1 MHSRQQAQ
9 AFVQPPPPLPPNT
22 QVRCRRRGERQVTK
36 YSRIWRPRPHCCS
49 SWKTTCT
56 ICRCTPRTHSRR
68 RWCMSKQPPPWAARR
83 PRPAAPEGGMRA
95 PPGPE
100 DGSDAPVTWA
110 AGFLDTGGRR
120 CRLRSATATPHV
132 RQRGQHIC
140 QYSTNIITMRKRAVA
155 QEYTAS
161 AQRSAETTAQRAQ
174 SEHTAVATATTIAST
189 PSAQRSQQCA
199 SGENDMHARVGQSA
213 VLLLPVLC
221 CEQRARSEP
230 AASPQRAAASPQRA
244 VFGERC

>member
-1 MHSRQQAQ
+1 
-9 AFVQPPPPLPPNT
+9 
-22 QVRCRRRGERQVTK
+22 
-36 YSRIWRPRPHCCS
+36 
-49 SWKTTCT
+49 
-56 ICRCTPRTHSRR
+56 
-68 RWCMSKQPPPWAARR
+68 
-83 PRPAAPEGGMRA
+83 MRA

-140 QYSTNIITMRKRAVA
+140 QYSTDIITMRKRAVA

-189 PSAQRSQQCA
+189 ASAQRSQQCA
-199 SGENDMHARVGQSA
+199 SGEHDMRALVKSA

-221 CEQRARSEP
+221 RQQRARSEP
-230 AASPQRAAASPQRA
+230 AASRSEPAASRFWGEVLIGTFPPMGSARLQRRAAHRAFTARRSHRRGRTARSKSLHSLANSPRPLFRASLARCACVRVVRKGVTVNDAP
-244 VFGERC
+244 VTFGL

>member
-22 QVRCRRRGERQVTK
+22 QVRCRRRGKRQVTK
-36 YSRIWRPRPHCCS
+36 YSRMWRPRPHCCIWS
-49 SWKTTCT
+49 TTHIPNT
-56 ICRCTPRTHSRR
+56 ICRCTLGTGSPRRCCRH
-68 RWCMSKQPPPWAARR
+68 KQPPPWAARPPR
-83 PRPAAPEGGMRA
+83 PGLPAAPERGPRA
-95 PPGPE
+95 PPG
-100 DGSDAPVTWA
+100 DSDAPDELPTPVTCA
-110 AGFLDTGGRR
+110 NPRGRR
-120 CRLRSATATPHV
+120 SRSRLRSATRTP
-132 RQRGQHIC
+132 RQHGQYYHHAETSSGAGIH
-140 QYSTNIITMRKRAVA
+140 SERT
-155 QEYTAS
+155 
-161 AQRSAETTAQRAQ
+161 RSAETTAQRAQ

-189 PSAQRSQQCA
+189 ASAQRSQQCA

-230 AASPQRAAASPQRA
+230 VASPQRAAASPQRA

>member
-1 MHSRQQAQ
+1 VHAHAYTQAQ
-9 AFVQPPPPLPPNT
+9 
-22 QVRCRRRGERQVTK
+22 CRRRGERQVTK
-36 YSRIWRPRPHCCS
+36 YSRIDLSSILHSQGTRSPRC
-49 SWKTTCT
+49 
-56 ICRCTPRTHSRR
+56 
-68 RWCMSKQPPPWAARR
+68 WCMSKPPPPWAARPPR
-83 PRPAAPEGGMRA
+83 PGLPAAPERGLRA

-161 AQRSAETTAQRAQ
+161 AQRSAETTTQRAQ

-189 PSAQRSQQCA
+189 ASAQRSQQCA

-244 VFGERC
+244 VFGQRC

>member
-22 QVRCRRRGERQVTK
+22 QAQCRRRGERQVTK
-36 YSRIWRPRPHCCS
+36 NSRKRRPRPHCCIWS
-49 SWKTTCT
+49 PTHVPSTV
-56 ICRCTPRTHSRR
+56 CRCTLCTGSLRR
-68 RWCMSKQPPPWAARR
+68 CCRSKQPPPWAARP

-110 AGFLDTGGRR
+110 AGFLDTGRRR

-174 SEHTAVATATTIAST
+174 GGHTASAGRAHSAERANSCCNSDHNSEHGERTAVTGV
-189 PSAQRSQQCA
+189 R
-199 SGENDMHARVGQSA
+199 
-213 VLLLPVLC
+213 
-221 CEQRARSEP
+221 
-230 AASPQRAAASPQRA
+230 
-244 VFGERC
+244 ERGT